1 MNEPKTDYEALVLAL
16 YLAVTANT
24 KRRTDLA
31 IEMVHKLAPQV
42 SEIEYARAKREVEKR
57 IEEETR

>member
-31 IEMVHKLAPQV
+31 IEMVHKFAPQV
-42 SEIEYARAKREVEKR
+42 SEFDYARAKREVEKQ
-57 IEEETR
+57 IEEEAG

>member
-1 MNEPKTDYEALVLAL
+1 MKKPENDYEALVLAL

-31 IEMVHKLAPQV
+31 IEMVHQFAPKV

-57 IEEETR
+57 IEEESR